1 MVDNKKQIKN
11 NQALVWHPAHE
22 AYPEPLKHG
31 SDVQLLL
38 KVEGLPMSYLTASW
52 DGHNL
57 FTFSTFGYPDSPWTS
72 FPEGV
77 KIESW
82 AVLP

>member
-1 MVDNKKQIKN
+1 MDNKN
-11 NQALVWHPAHE
+11 NHVLVWHPTHE
-22 AYPEPLKHG
+22 DYPAPLKQG

-38 KVEGLPMSYLTASW
+38 KVEGLPVPYLTASW

-57 FTFSTFGYPDSPWTS
+57 HTFSTFGYPDSPWTS
-72 FPEGV
+72 FPEGI

>member
-1 MVDNKKQIKN
+1 MDNKN
-11 NQALVWHPAHE
+11 NHVLVWHPAHK
-22 AYPEPLKHG
+22 AYPAPLKQG

-38 KVEGLPMSYLTASW
+38 KVEGLPMPYLSASW

-57 FTFSTFGYPDSPWTS
+57 YTFSRFGYPDSPWAS
-72 FPEGV
+72 FPEGI